1 MIEVNFYDGIS
12 NFNVYIYAI
21 FCCFF
26 LKQKNT
32 PVCVYLKKNKIN
44 LLIAQFVF
52 VFIYIF
58 FNKNM
63 KLIYLYSLISKA

>member
-26 LKQKNT
+26 FKT
-32 PVCVYLKKNKIN
+32 KKIE
-44 LLIAQFVF
+44 L
-52 VFIYIF
+52 
-58 FNKNM
+58 
-63 KLIYLYSLISKA
+63 